1 MVRSVKKPIKKIC
14 TLCKKYRVRLTVK
27 RGGKRV
33 YKTKSVLMKQLK
45 RKMKGRSKFGSSC
58 QSGYNPMKM
67 QFGKRRHRGVKR
79 HTTKRRTTRKRTTR
93 RRSGFGKTAQIR
105 KLHKLCKVYGVKIG
119 RKSPSVLRKQCLKKA
134 KTMLKKI
141 NRRSRFGDSAN
152 LQAAKDQTK
161 IEEEKDP
168 RLVKRKDNWLM
179 RTARASAQFTPGGQL
194 FIDSN
199 KKKDAAEASRIAS
212 IKKEIDAKK
221 RRDVADEAAKV
232 ERVAARTRQI
242 KIDEDNRI
250 RKQKQDDE
258 DRVRK
263 QKQDDDRMAREQK
276 LSDEKRAHDNA
287 VQLAKLQSASATAAA
302 ATATATAAAD
312 AKKVINA
319 AAFGKRQSLFGKKR
333 RTTRRRRV

>member
-27 RGGKRV
+27 HGSKRV

-45 RKMKGRSKFGSSC
+45 RKMKGRSKFGC
-58 QSGYNPMKM
+58 GDYNPMKM
-67 QFGKRRHRGVKR
+67 QFGKRR
-79 HTTKRRTTRKRTTR
+79 RTTRRRTVKRTTR
-93 RRSGFGKTAQIR
+93 RRTVKRTTRSSRFGKNVQIR

-119 RKSPSVLRKQCLKKA
+119 RKSPSILRKQCLKKA
-134 KTMLKKI
+134 KTVLKSI

-152 LQAAKDQTK
+152 LRAAKDETK

-168 RLVKRKDNWLM
+168 RLVKRKDNWIM
-179 RTARASAQFTPGGQL
+179 RTARATAQFTPGGQL

-212 IKKEIDAKK
+212 IKQEIEAKR

-232 ERVAARTRQI
+232 ERAAAKTRQI
-242 KIDEDNRI
+242 KIDEENRI
-250 RKQKQDDE
+250 RKQKQQDE
-258 DRVRK
+258 DRARK
-263 QKQDDDRMAREQK
+263 QKQDDDRIAREQK
-276 LSDEKRAHDNA
+276 LSDEKREHDNA
-287 VQLAKLQSASATAAA
+287 VQLAKSQSAAATAAA
-302 ATATATAAAD
+302 ATAAAD
-312 AKKVINA
+312 AKKQAEKVNSA
-319 AAFGKRQSLFGKKR
+319 AAFGKKRNLFGKKR